1 MKAYRSVL
9 AVAFITAPL
18 LPANAQAQGVSVQ
31 GVGNTSCGEYQQL
44 RAGQSPAQDGVIVSW
59 VWGYLSGFN
68 MEAVRPTTAPL
79 PDAPSTLAYI
89 DKYCREAPL
98 ESVMRASMAMTAEL
112 GGKRRAR

>member
-44 RAGQSPAQDGVIVSW
+44 RARQSPAQDGVIVSW
-59 VWGYLSGFN
+59 GVGLP
-68 MEAVRPTTAPL
+68 VRL
-79 PDAPSTLAYI
+79 QH
-89 DKYCREAPL
+89 
-98 ESVMRASMAMTAEL
+98 
-112 GGKRRAR
+112 GGGPADYRPPPRRAQHARLHRQVLPRSAA